1 MPLVSILVPCYN
13 AAQWV
18 GQAIESALNQSW
30 PEKEVIVIDDGSS
43 DGSLDIIKRFGDSIQ
58 WYTQV
63 NAGGGRTRN
72 RLLELARGEWI
83 QYLDADDYLLV
94 GKIASQLEFL
104 TRCPNADVVFSPVIL
119 EHWTEQGG
127 RSEVYEIPVP
137 HDVWILLT
145 RWYLPQTGAALWR
158 RSAIDQVGGWKPD
171 QPCCQEHDLYLR
183 LLMAG
188 KRFVYCPDA
197 GAVYRQWGDHTVCKR
212 DRREV
217 RKRRLAIEDAAETF
231 LEGRG
236 DLTTERRRAINQAR
250 FEVAR
255 LAWQQDP
262 GEARRIVNH
271 IKASQ
276 KDFIPGLPAAPSH
289 YQLLYRFIGFG
300 ATETLA
306 DWHRRL
312 RKGAAAV

>member
-94 GKIASQLEFL
+94 GKIAGQLEFL

-137 HDVWILLT
+137 HDVWILLA

-188 KRFVYCPDA
+188 KRFVYCPDV

-276 KDFIPGLPAAPSH
+276 KDFIPGSPAAPSH